1 MVNSLNQKIRKVI
14 GCCMLINLFLSLQ
27 ANDSSDTIK
36 EAYLH
41 NDHLRFESTVLI
53 QDNLDEPLV
62 FEVLGDG
69 RVFLIERK
77 GIIKLYQPT
86 DASVRIIGFLE
97 VNTSGNEEQG
107 LVGMTLDPDFRE
119 NGWMY
124 LYYFHPNQAK
134 AIISRWDIL
143 DDTLMADSEKILL
156 EFPAQRE
163 TCCHTGGGMTWDK
176 DDNLYIA
183 TGNNTGINETSH
195 TDERPGRSSWDG
207 QRGASNTD
215 SLEGKILRIHPEAN
229 GSYSIPHG
237 NLFPLTTPLTLPE
250 IYTMGHLNACRVSID
265 SATGYLYWGE
275 TGPERSE
282 DSRLGPKGFDEFNQ
296 ARGPGFF
303 GWPYF
308 TGDAGYAV
316 MDYETNTPGEIKNP
330 KSPTNLSPNNTGMTE
345 LPPVSPSFINY
356 SHDQNERFPSMG
368 TGERFATG
376 GPVYRRA
383 DYPNAKRPWP
393 DYFEGKWL
401 AAEFSR
407 KAIFLISMD
416 PKGNAQSLERFLPG
430 YHPAGPIDMKFA
442 PDGNLYILEH
452 GERRLQSNSGAK
464 LVRIIYDGNSHPKF

>member
-1 MVNSLNQKIRKVI
+1 MNSLNQKIHEVI
-14 GCCMLINLFLSLQ
+14 GFCLLISLSMSLH
-27 ANDSSDTIK
+27 ANEPADIAK
-36 EAYLH
+36 ETYFH
-41 NDHLRFESTVLI
+41 SDHLRFESTVVI

-62 FEVLGDG
+62 FEVLDDG

-77 GIIKLYQPT
+77 GSIKLFQPT
-86 DASVRIIGFLE
+86 DASVRTIGFLE

-107 LVGMTLDPDFRE
+107 LVGMTLDPDFPQ

-124 LYYFHPNQAK
+124 LYYFHPIQSK

-183 TGNNTGINETSH
+183 IGNNTGINETSH
-195 TDERPGRSSWDG
+195 TDERPGRSNWDG
-207 QRGASNTD
+207 QRGASNTN
-215 SLEGKILRIHPEAN
+215 SLEGKILRIHPEEN

-250 IYTMGHLNACRVSID
+250 IYTMGHLNARRVSVD

-282 DSRLGPKGFDEFNQ
+282 DSELGPKGFDEFNQ

-308 TGDAGYAV
+308 TGGV
-316 MDYETNTPGEIKNP
+316 GFPIMDYETNTTTESKNP

-368 TGERFATG
+368 TGERSATG

-407 KAIFLISMD
+407 EAIFLISMD
-416 PKGNAQSLERFLPG
+416 HKGNAQSLERFLFE
-430 YHPAGPIDMKFA
+430 YHPSGPIDMKFA
-442 PDGNLYILEH
+442 PDGDLYVLEH
-452 GERRLQSNSGAK
+452 GQSLSHSNPRAK
-464 LVRIIYDGNSHPKF
+464 LVRISYDNNGYSKF